1 MTLTPKDVAVFPI
14 PQAPKRQALHAWLR
28 AGWIAAGFSTPFP
41 EDGWDVCPVPEADLT
56 HKAALTAARALRQPP
71 RQVATQ
77 WISQLGPHP
86 DVVSVNVV
94 GPGHVNLT
102 LTDTALLDYLAETAP
117 FAPIPDHAPTLVEFV
132 SANPTGPLH
141 LGHARQAVLGSTL
154 THLLRAQGWCVGT
167 EFYSNDAGN
176 QINTLVQSLAVRMR
190 QQQGA
195 LVLFERSLTIHPD
208 QPASGTGDYYLWDE
222 QSGPAPA
229 QSPEVWTRADVMAAF
244 PDALWFPGGGYHGQD
259 IVALAKQ
266 AVAQGLDDS
275 NPAALQAFAVATIKQ
290 WQAATLDSLG
300 VVFDGFAS
308 EQALHTSGKV
318 RDVVEAL
325 REHAYQARVA
335 AQEKVL
341 PDPDVAPAWFL
352 RTTTFGDDKDRVM
365 EKADGSVPYFIPDVA
380 YHLDKLARGWAHA
393 VNIQGADHHGT
404 LARLRAGVQYLGG
417 PPDYPQ
423 ALFHTMVSVLRN
435 GQPLVASKRA
445 GTALPADELVRLI
458 GADAFRMSLLSSGP
472 TSELTIDVDAWQQQ
486 GLGNPVYAIQYACAR
501 LNALGERA
509 QGSAPGVEHNTQF
522 SLAQRELAK
531 QLLVFHDKLLRAAQA
546 MDPVRPAQMMR
557 ELASQ
562 VHSAYEHAPR
572 LVDLDAPSR
581 DFHGA
586 LFASALATLR
596 QGAGILGI
604 SAPLRMEPVN
614 TPRP

>member
-1 MTLTPKDVAVFPI
+1 MTLTPKDVSVSPT

-28 AGWIAAGFSTPFP
+28 DAWHAAGFSIPFP
-41 EDGWDVCPVPEADLT
+41 DEGWDACPVPGADLT
-56 HKAALTAARALRQPP
+56 HKAALVAARALRMPP

-77 WISQLGPHP
+77 WLSHLEPHP
-86 DVVSVNVV
+86 DVVSVDVV
-94 GPGHVNLT
+94 GPGHLNLT
-102 LTDTALLDYLAETAP
+102 LTDAAILDYLAESAP

-154 THLLRAQGWCVGT
+154 THLLRAHGWCVGT

-176 QINTLVQSLAVRMR
+176 QINRLVQSLAVRMR
-190 QQQGA
+190 QQQGT
-195 LVLFERSLTIHPD
+195 LVLFERSLTQDPG
-208 QPASGTGDYYLWDE
+208 QPATGTGDYYLWDE

-229 QSPEVWTRADVMAAF
+229 QSPDVWTRAELVASF
-244 PDALWFPGGGYHGQD
+244 PDALWFPAGGYHGAD

-266 AVAQGLDDS
+266 AVEQGLDPGNTS
-275 NPAALQAFAVATIKQ
+275 ALQAFAVSTIKQ

-308 EQALHTSGKV
+308 EQDLHTSGKV
-318 RDVVEAL
+318 HAVVEAL
-325 REHAYQARVA
+325 RKHAYQAQVA
-335 AQEKVL
+335 AQDKTPPGPE
-341 PDPDVAPAWFL
+341 VAPAWFL
-352 RTTTFGDDKDRVM
+352 RTTAFGDDKDRVM

-380 YHLDKLARGWAHA
+380 YHLDKLARGWTCA
-393 VNIQGADHHGT
+393 VNIQGSDHHGT

-417 PPDYPQ
+417 PADYPQ

-458 GADAFRMSLLSSGP
+458 GPDAFRMSLMSSGP

-501 LNALGERA
+501 LNALNERA
-509 QGSAPGVEHNTQF
+509 QASAPGATHDLQF
-522 SLAQRELAK
+522 SPAQRELSK
-531 QLLVFHDKLLRAAQA
+531 QLLVFHDRLLRAALA

-572 LVDLDAPSR
+572 LVELDAQSR
-581 DFHGA
+581 AFHGA

-596 QGAGILGI
+596 QGAGILGV
-604 SAPLRMEPVN
+604 SAPLRMEQVN
-614 TPRP
+614 TPKP